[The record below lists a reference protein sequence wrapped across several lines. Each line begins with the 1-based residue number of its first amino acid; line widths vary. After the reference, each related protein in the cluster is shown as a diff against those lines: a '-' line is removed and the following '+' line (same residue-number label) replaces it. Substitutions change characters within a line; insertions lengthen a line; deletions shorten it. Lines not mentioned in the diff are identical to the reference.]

1 MKRKIFEEALDSE
14 QPMIA
19 GLRQVASAGGLVF
32 QILEES
38 QDGFDVELNDIH
50 RSGFSAL
57 SLKVL
62 KQELKGVSVTFD
74 GVGT

>member
-1 MKRKIFEEALDSE
+1 MKGEIFEEALDRE

-19 GLRQVASAGGLVF
+19 GLRQVSSAGGFVF
-32 QILEES
+32 QILEEG
-38 QDGFDVELNDIH
+38 QNGFDVELGDIH
-50 RSGFSAL
+50 RPGFPAL
-57 SLKVL
+57 SLKIL